1 MKLQEFD
8 NRALGRARTWL
19 GRLLKYAVL
28 SAFLVFVTPRLTT
41 WIPLTFPF
49 AHPEQDACTFGPVT
63 NPEYREMLAT
73 ARSIQRWTWLGSKS
87 EDQLLKQFSEVS
99 GNNPSP
105 YVKIAAMHAVL
116 RALGA
121 DFRNVGQ
128 FSDGMFDR
136 VSKKGGAIQY
146 NYALPVPRIGA
157 LSGWPGDAWFIGG
170 LKGPQ
175 SPTDVVAHTKQRQG
189 QVYFVV
195 WYPMPIIDRI
205 PDVLGRG
212 EFSCPSVPPR
222 ELEEYFTGGPQ
233 P

>member
-1 MKLQEFD
+1 
-8 NRALGRARTWL
+8 L

-63 NPEYREMLAT
+63 NPEYREMLAK
-73 ARSIQRWTWLGSKS
+73 ARSIQRWTWLGSKP

-121 DFRNVGQ
+121 DFRNIGR
-128 FSDGMFDR
+128 FSDGMFDQ
-136 VSKKGGAIQY
+136 VSKKGGTIQY

-170 LKGPQ
+170 LKYEKWSNSSRCTFAQGHQ
-175 SPTDVVAHTKQRQG
+175 EAKDSSIRRLWSTVARWRSATA
-189 QVYFVV
+189 
-195 WYPMPIIDRI
+195 
-205 PDVLGRG
+205 L
-212 EFSCPSVPPR
+212 
-222 ELEEYFTGGPQ
+222 
-233 P
+233 